1 MRKATAL
8 RLSHPFLAG
17 RGKGV
22 RFFMPYIIG
31 LTGNIACGKSTVRGM
46 IAEHGAATLDADA
59 LVHDLYMP
67 GDPVY
72 RAVVE
77 AFGAE
82 ILGMDAEID
91 RRALGRKVFGDPAA
105 LARLEGLTH
114 PAVIERTWA
123 WVARQT
129 TPVVVVDAVK
139 LIEAGIA
146 DGCDAVWVVTCPLEE
161 ERRRLMTRPGMSAAE
176 ADRRLA
182 AQAPEAAKVARAAV
196 VIENGGTMDATRA
209 QIDRAWAAIPY

>member
-1 MRKATAL
+1 
-8 RLSHPFLAG
+8 
-17 RGKGV
+17 
-22 RFFMPYIIG
+22 MPYIIG

-46 IAEHGAATLDADA
+46 IGEHGAATLDADA

-72 RAVVE
+72 RAVIE
-77 AFGAE
+77 AFGAD
-82 ILGMDAEID
+82 ILGRDAEID
-91 RRALGRKVFGDPAA
+91 RRALGRKVFGDPVA

-129 TPVVVVDAVK
+129 VPVVVDAVK

-161 ERRRLMTRPGMSAAE
+161 ERRRLMTRPGMTAAE

-182 AQAPEAAKVARAAV
+182 AQAPEAAKIARADV
-196 VIENGGTMDATRA
+196 VIDNGGTMEATRA
-209 QIDRAWAAIPY
+209 QIDRAWAAIPQ

>member
-1 MRKATAL
+1 
-8 RLSHPFLAG
+8 
-17 RGKGV
+17 
-22 RFFMPYIIG
+22 MPYIIG

-46 IAEHGAATLDADA
+46 IAEYGAATLDADA

-77 AFGAE
+77 AFGAD

-114 PAVIERTWA
+114 PAVIERTWE
-123 WVARQT
+123 WVAARQK

-182 AQAPEAAKVARAAV
+182 AQAPDAAKIARAAV
-196 VIENGGTMDATRA
+196 VIENGGPLDATRA
-209 QIDRAWAAIPY
+209 QIDRAWAAIPHQPADHTISR

>member
-1 MRKATAL
+1 M
-8 RLSHPFLAG
+8 S
-17 RGKGV
+17 
-22 RFFMPYIIG
+22 YIIG

-46 IAEHGAATLDADA
+46 LAEHGAATLDADA

-77 AFGAE
+77 AFGAD

-91 RRALGRKVFGDPAA
+91 RRVLGRKVFGDPAA

-123 WVARQT
+123 WAARQT

-146 DGCDAVWVVTCPLEE
+146 DGCNAVWVVTCPREE

-182 AQAPEAAKVARAAV
+182 AQAPEAAKIARAAV
-196 VIENGGTMDATRA
+196 VIDNGGPMDATRI
-209 QIDRAWAAIPY
+209 QVDRAWAAIPHQSADPTVSPIGGGGITA

>member
-1 MRKATAL
+1 
-8 RLSHPFLAG
+8 
-17 RGKGV
+17 
-22 RFFMPYIIG
+22 MPYIIG
-31 LTGNIACGKSTVRGM
+31 LTGNIACGKSTVRG
-46 IAEHGAATLDADA
+46 IIGEHGAVPLDADA

-72 RAVVE
+72 RAVIA
-77 AFGAE
+77 AFGAD

-91 RRALGRKVFGDPAA
+91 RRALGRKVFGDRAA
-105 LARLEGLTH
+105 LAQLEGLTH

-129 TPVVVVDAVK
+129 VPVVVVDAVK

-146 DGCDAVWVVTCPLEE
+146 DGCDAVWVVTCPLQE
-161 ERRRLMTRPGMSAAE
+161 ERRRLMTRPGMTAVE

-182 AQAPEAAKVARAAV
+182 AQASEAEKVARADV
-196 VIENGGTMDATRA
+196 VIDNGGTLDATHA
-209 QIDRAWAAIPY
+209 QIDRAWSAIPR

>member
-1 MRKATAL
+1 
-8 RLSHPFLAG
+8 
-17 RGKGV
+17 
-22 RFFMPYIIG
+22 MPYIIG
-31 LTGNIACGKSTVRGM
+31 LTGNIACGKSTVRVM
-46 IAEHGAATLDADA
+46 IGEHGAATLDADA

-72 RAVVE
+72 RAVIE
-77 AFGAE
+77 AFGAD

-91 RRALGRKVFGDPAA
+91 RRALGRKVFGDPVA

-129 TPVVVVDAVK
+129 VPVVVVDAVK

-161 ERRRLMTRPGMSAAE
+161 ERRRLMTRPGMTAAE

-182 AQAPEAAKVARAAV
+182 AQAPEAAKIARADV
-196 VIENGGTMDATRA
+196 VIDNGGTMEATRA
-209 QIDRAWAAIPY
+209 QIDRAWAAIPR

>member
-1 MRKATAL
+1 
-8 RLSHPFLAG
+8 
-17 RGKGV
+17 
-22 RFFMPYIIG
+22 MPYIIG

-46 IAEHGAATLDADA
+46 LAAHGAATLDADA
-59 LVHDLYMP
+59 LVHDLYLP

-105 LARLEGLTH
+105 LARLEALTH

-123 WVARQT
+123 WVGRQSA
-129 TPVVVVDAVK
+129 PVAVVDAVK

-146 DGCDAVWVVTCPLEE
+146 DRCDAVWVVTCPREE
-161 ERRRLMTRPGMSAAE
+161 ERRRLLTRPGMTAAE

-182 AQAPEAAKVARAAV
+182 AQAPEAEKIARADV
-196 VIENGGTMDATRA
+196 VIDNGGKIEETRA
-209 QIDRAWAAIPY
+209 QIDRAWSALPDIREKG

>member
-1 MRKATAL
+1 
-8 RLSHPFLAG
+8 
-17 RGKGV
+17 
-22 RFFMPYIIG
+22 MPYIIG

-46 IAEHGAATLDADA
+46 IGEHGAATLDADA

-72 RAVVE
+72 RAVIE
-77 AFGAE
+77 AFGAD

-91 RRALGRKVFGDPAA
+91 RRALGRKVFGDPVA

-129 TPVVVVDAVK
+129 TPGVVVDAVK

-161 ERRRLMTRPGMSAAE
+161 ERRRLMTRPGMTTAE

-182 AQAPEAAKVARAAV
+182 AQAPEAAKIARADV
-196 VIENGGTMDATRA
+196 VIDNGGTMEATRA
-209 QIDRAWAAIPY
+209 QIDRAWAAIPQ

>member
-1 MRKATAL
+1 
-8 RLSHPFLAG
+8 
-17 RGKGV
+17 
-22 RFFMPYIIG
+22 MPYIIG

-46 IAEHGAATLDADA
+46 LAEHGAATLDADT
-59 LVHDLYMP
+59 LVHDLYLP

-72 RAVVE
+72 RAVVDT
-77 AFGAE
+77 FGAD

-91 RRALGRKVFGDPAA
+91 RRALGRKVFGDPGA

-146 DGCDAVWVVTCPLEE
+146 DGCDAVWVVTCPLAE
-161 ERRRLMTRPGMSAAE
+161 ERRRLMTRPGMGAAE

-182 AQAPEAAKVARAAV
+182 AQAPEAEKVARAAV
-196 VIENGGTMDATRA
+196 VIDNGGTKDATRA
-209 QIDRAWAAIPY
+209 QIDRAWAEIPA

>member
-1 MRKATAL
+1 MP
-8 RLSHPFLAG
+8 SG
-17 RGKGV
+17 QMGV
-22 RFFMPYIIG
+22 RMPYIIG

-46 IAEHGAATLDADA
+46 MQERGAATLDADL

-72 RAVVE
+72 TAVID
-77 AFGAE
+77 AFGAD
-82 ILGMDAEID
+82 ILGMDAMID
-91 RRALGRKVFGDPAA
+91 RRILGRKVFGDPAA
-105 LARLEGLTH
+105 LVRLEALTH

-146 DGCDAVWVVTCPLEE
+146 DGCDAVWVVTCPPEV
-161 ERRRLMTRPGMSAAE
+161 ERRRLMSRPGMTAAE

-182 AQAPEAAKVARAAV
+182 AQAPEAEKVARADV
-196 VIENGGTMDATRA
+196 VIDNGGTVDATRD
-209 QIDRAWAAIPY
+209 QIERAWRALPIA

>member
-1 MRKATAL
+1 
-8 RLSHPFLAG
+8 
-17 RGKGV
+17 
-22 RFFMPYIIG
+22 MPYIIG

-46 IAEHGAATLDADA
+46 LAAHGAATLDADA

-77 AFGAE
+77 AFGAD

-123 WVARQT
+123 WAARQT
-129 TPVVVVDAVK
+129 APIVVVDAVK

-146 DGCDAVWVVTCPLEE
+146 DRCDAVWVVTCPLAE

-182 AQAPEAAKVARAAV
+182 AQAPEAEKVARAAV
-196 VIENGGTMDATRA
+196 VIANGGTVDETRA
-209 QIDRAWAAIPY
+209 QVDRAWAALPV

>member
-1 MRKATAL
+1 
-8 RLSHPFLAG
+8 
-17 RGKGV
+17 
-22 RFFMPYIIG
+22 MPYIIG

-46 IAEHGAATLDADA
+46 LAEHGAATLDADA
-59 LVHDLYMP
+59 LVHDLYLP

-72 RAVVE
+72 RAVVDT
-77 AFGAE
+77 FGAD

-91 RRALGRKVFGDPAA
+91 RRALGRKVFGDPGA

-146 DGCDAVWVVTCPLEE
+146 DGCDAVWVVTCPLAE
-161 ERRRLMTRPGMSAAE
+161 ERRRLMTRPGMGAAE

-182 AQAPEAAKVARAAV
+182 AQAPEAEKVARAAV
-196 VIENGGTMDATRA
+196 VIDNGGTKDATRA
-209 QIDRAWAAIPY
+209 QIDRAWAEIPA

>member
-1 MRKATAL
+1 
-8 RLSHPFLAG
+8 
-17 RGKGV
+17 
-22 RFFMPYIIG
+22 MPYIIG

-46 IAEHGAATLDADA
+46 IGEHGAATLDADA

-72 RAVVE
+72 RAVIE
-77 AFGAE
+77 AFGAD

-91 RRALGRKVFGDPAA
+91 RRALGRKVFGDPVA

-129 TPVVVVDAVK
+129 TPGVVVDAVK

-161 ERRRLMTRPGMSAAE
+161 ERRRLMTRPGMTAAE

-182 AQAPEAAKVARAAV
+182 AQVPEAAKIARADV
-196 VIENGGTMDATRA
+196 VIDNGGTMEATRA
-209 QIDRAWAAIPY
+209 QIDRAWAAILQ